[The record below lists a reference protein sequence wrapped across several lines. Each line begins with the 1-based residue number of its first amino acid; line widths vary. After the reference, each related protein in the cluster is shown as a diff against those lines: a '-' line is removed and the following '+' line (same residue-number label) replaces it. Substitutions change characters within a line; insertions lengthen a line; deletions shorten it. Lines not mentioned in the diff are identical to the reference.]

1 MKRIEANVTTGE
13 ITIID
18 LTPEEIAEI
27 ESRPS
32 EKTLASELAALA
44 KSLSA
49 DMDELRSSYLTA
61 MIFDGSTEADTLAAI
76 KQEIADTQAQYQQDV
91 AETKLRYQPV

>member
-1 MKRIEANVTTGE
+1 
-13 ITIID
+13 
-18 LTPEEIAEI
+18 
-27 ESRPS
+27 
-32 EKTLASELAALA
+32 
-44 KSLSA
+44 
-49 DMDELRSSYLTA
+49 MDELRSSYLTA